1 MKSNKILSIVGGVL
15 FVIGTGLVM
24 KCEQIKARQEAQQAG
39 FQKALVEK
47 SKGHEKAEL
56 NDSIVWEVNR

>member
-1 MKSNKILSIVGGVL
+1 MRYKVLIITGIVLLLACAVLNIMYILDL
-15 FVIGTGLVM
+15 
-24 KCEQIKARQEAQQAG
+24 ARQDSRQEL
-39 FQKALVEK
+39 FQKVIVMK